1 MTRLLGREQIAG
13 ARVEV
18 LEASTD
24 VAGVLQ
30 AGDDGGSDQREH
42 WGRMSGFRKP
52 IEFMTER

>member
-13 ARVEV
+13 ARVGP
-18 LEASTD
+18 EASTD

>member
-1 MTRLLGREQIAG
+1 MLEQGWGRKPVLMLLEM
-13 ARVEV
+13 
-18 LEASTD
+18 L
-24 VAGVLQ
+24 LQ

>member
-1 MTRLLGREQIAG
+1 MTRLLGGEQIAG
-13 ARVEV
+13 AR
-18 LEASTD
+18 LGPEASTD